1 MTRTAAK
8 ATTTPTGVQP
18 DLDLARLLTIV
29 ERGVV
34 LRLAEALK
42 ADGTTIE
49 EWRVLCL
56 LADRNG
62 HAMTEIAEYAL
73 LPAPSLTK
81 LVDRMVS
88 QNLVI
93 RRVDDVDR
101 RRVLVFASD
110 RGVQALQRFNAT
122 AEREY
127 DDVVAA
133 LGSEEIALLK
143 ALLTRASKRL
153 GRA

>member
-1 MTRTAAK
+1 MTTTAA
-8 ATTTPTGVQP
+8 GVQR

-34 LRLAEALK
+34 VRLAETLK
-42 ADGTTIE
+42 AEGTTIE
-49 EWRVLCL
+49 EWRVLSL
-56 LADRNG
+56 LADGNG

-93 RRVDDVDR
+93 RRADDVDR
-101 RRVLVFASD
+101 RRVLVLISD
-110 RGVQALQRFNAT
+110 RGLQALQRFNAT
-122 AEREY
+122 AERVY
-127 DDVVAA
+127 DDIVAA
-133 LGSEEIALLK
+133 LGSEESALLR

-153 GRA
+153 GQA